1 MFSRRSFLCLGR
13 NLGGTRLYSLHGW
26 CNANH
31 ARSRLETYSEIFAP
45 VLPPALERQ
54 RADLASL
61 RAWPASMR
69 VKIPGWAQAV
79 TRLGVVQVEHKCV
92 LDSCRVLQGEGFEVT
107 YLPVGK
113 NGLLN
118 VEDVRAAIRPDTVP
132 PSPDR
137 PAVNEL

>member
-1 MFSRRSFLCLGR
+1 
-13 NLGGTRLYSLHGW
+13 
-26 CNANH
+26 
-31 ARSRLETYSEIFAP
+31 
-45 VLPPALERQ
+45 
-54 RADLASL
+54 
-61 RAWPASMR
+61 MR